1 MRTGTKRWC
10 IRTRTILIC
19 ITGIGTRS
27 LLRTIFLLLLPALA
41 APASGADAIVVLD
54 RRELRLERIHATP
67 SHHLRLTLAYFE
79 YSWNP
84 ETIHAAVRNTAR
96 ILAQCGV
103 TIAKAEL
110 VRIDAPARFHDFH
123 TPESRELARA
133 LPLPRPTVYF
143 VAGTRQ
149 LPAFEAEAIG
159 RANSGSRPE
168 LRDTVW
174 VARGARD
181 LDIVLAHELAH
192 VLMDSGGHVAEPG
205 NLMRED
211 TAPGNTRLDE
221 AQCNRLRET
230 ATANGLLRPVR

>member
-1 MRTGTKRWC
+1 MRTGTKPWC
-10 IRTRTILIC
+10 IHTRTILIC

-27 LLRTIFLLLLPALA
+27 LARTILLLLLPALA
-41 APASGADAIVVLD
+41 APASGTDAIVVLD

-84 ETIHAAVRNTAR
+84 ETIHAAVRNSAR
-96 ILAQCGV
+96 IFAHCGV
-103 TIAKAEL
+103 AIAKAEL

-123 TPESRELARA
+123 TPESRQLARA
-133 LPLPRPTVYF
+133 LRFPRPTIYF
-143 VAGTRQ
+143 VARTRQ
-149 LPAFEAEAIG
+149 QPAFEAEAIG
-159 RANSGSRPE
+159 RGNSGSRPE

-192 VLMDSGGHVAEPG
+192 VLMDSGEHTEESG

-211 TAPGNTRLDE
+211 TAPQNTYLTQ
-221 AQCNRLRET
+221 AQCTRLRET
-230 ATANGLLRPVR
+230 ATSNGLLRPVR